1 MLLFL
6 IITSRV
12 YALSNILGIVMIC
25 IKFCEIILI
34 CFEEIVHFFF
44 HYSGKSY
51 NKCDYY

>member
-44 HYSGKSY
+44 SLFWKIL
-51 NKCDYY
+51 